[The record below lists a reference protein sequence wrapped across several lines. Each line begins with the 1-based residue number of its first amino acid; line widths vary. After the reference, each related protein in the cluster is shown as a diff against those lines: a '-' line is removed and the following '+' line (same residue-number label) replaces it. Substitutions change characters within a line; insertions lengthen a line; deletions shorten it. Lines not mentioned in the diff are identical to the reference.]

1 MPNKTRSENSTL
13 SALIAITA
21 VSSCL
26 MLGAVG
32 TYRLTVGKNEL
43 HKEKISED
51 GKISETDAER
61 ETPSS
66 FLHH

>member
-1 MPNKTRSENSTL
+1 MPNKIRSENNPL

-32 TYRLTVGKNEL
+32 AYRLTVGGTPPRQ
-43 HKEKISED
+43 EKTTENSTV
-51 GKISETDAER
+51 SETEF
-61 ETPSS
+61 ESE
-66 FLHH
+66 